1 MFPYKKSQDQHLNTT
16 LDYRAIVEHL
26 TTAILLLRADLS
38 IYYLNPSCENLL
50 ELSWLRIREQ
60 PIVQHLDLAETT
72 LDFKEILHRVLRTA
86 QPYTHREATLKIGIK
101 ERFVDYTVS
110 LIDDYHSGQQ
120 LIFIELQSI
129 DRLLRISKKELQE
142 QQHHATRHMIRSVA
156 HEIKNPLG
164 GIRGAAQLLARQHA
178 VPQPFN
184 QQMCIQEYTQVII
197 NEADRLRVLADN
209 LLGSP
214 QLPHYQTLN
223 VHEPLEHVLQLILS
237 QHALESELSVVRD
250 YDLSLPDIWA
260 DRGQLIQVFLNICAN
275 AVQAMNENKAFFGDH
290 APRLTLRTLI
300 KRAETL
306 HGVHHRSVVCI
317 EIEDNGPGISHDLI
331 ESIFFPL
338 VTGRAQGTG
347 LGLSIVQT
355 IVHQHQAII
364 DCESMPGRTVFSI
377 KFPWQNQPQSD
388 AD

>member
-1 MFPYKKSQDQHLNTT
+1 MTPCKKSKTQQLNTM
-16 LDYRAIVEHL
+16 LDYRVIVEHL

-38 IYYLNPSCENLL
+38 IYYINPACENLF
-50 ELSWLRIREQ
+50 ELSWFRIHEQ
-60 PIVQHLDLAETT
+60 PIVQYLGLAETT
-72 LDFKEILHRVLRTA
+72 LDLEEILQRVLRTA

-129 DRLLRISKKELQE
+129 DRLLHISKKELQE
-142 QQHHATRHMIRSVA
+142 QQHQATRHMIRSVA

-164 GIRGAAQLLARQHA
+164 GIRGAAQLLARQHT
-178 VPQPFN
+178 VPQLLDQPIR
-184 QQMCIQEYTQVII
+184 IQEYTQVII
-197 NEADRLRVLADN
+197 SEADRLRLLADN

-214 QLPHYQTLN
+214 QLPHYQAIN

-237 QHALESELSVVRD
+237 QQTEDEQLCIVRD

-275 AVQAMNENKAFFGDH
+275 AVQAMRENSAFYEHD
-290 APRLTLRTLI
+290 APCLTLRTLI
-300 KRAETL
+300 RRAVTL
-306 HGVHHRSVVCI
+306 HGVHHRSVVCV
-317 EIEDNGPGISHDLI
+317 EIEDNGPGIAHDLI

-347 LGLSIVQT
+347 LGLSIVQN

-377 KFPWQNQPQSD
+377 KFPWQNQPQSVTS
-388 AD
+388 